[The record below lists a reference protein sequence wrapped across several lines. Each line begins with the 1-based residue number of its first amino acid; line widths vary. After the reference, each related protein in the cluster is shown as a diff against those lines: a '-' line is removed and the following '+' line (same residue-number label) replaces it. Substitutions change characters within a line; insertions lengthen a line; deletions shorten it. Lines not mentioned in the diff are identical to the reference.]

1 MHSIHFF
8 PFLAEAFLTG
18 DLMLFSFFTLAAT
31 TAFFA
36 GDLIDFTAASFA
48 FGLDF
53 VFVCL
58 AAASVE
64 LALGFF
70 AAVAAEEGF
79 GFLAAVAAAVE
90 EGFGFLAAAAAV
102 EEDDLGGSLKEFLT
116 LTSFPL
122 ATSFFN

>member
-53 VFVCL
+53 VCL

-70 AAVAAEEGF
+70 AA
-79 GFLAAVAAAVE
+79 AAAVE
-90 EGFGFLAAAAAV
+90 EGFGFLAAVAAVEEGVGFLAATAAV